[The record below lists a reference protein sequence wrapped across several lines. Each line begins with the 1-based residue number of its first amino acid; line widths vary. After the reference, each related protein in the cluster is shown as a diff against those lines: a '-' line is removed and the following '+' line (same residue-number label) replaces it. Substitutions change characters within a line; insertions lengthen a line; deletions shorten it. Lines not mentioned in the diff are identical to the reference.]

1 MGTLDTL
8 FKSHNS
14 SKCYREKYG
23 SGVWKM
29 DIATG
34 KVVLSE
40 EAREIIGLSKEIRIK
55 NLRDFIKVLYPYDTI
70 VLYEIER
77 RIYTNKLP
85 FEEELKIASQG
96 KSIRIIKLYIDI
108 LELEGRVDVIGSVQ
122 DITQQIHSG
131 ETAKDIL
138 AITKAEEALCKSKA
152 RLAEKLQQEIADRT
166 SELERQNQKLQE
178 SYQSLERK
186 DNFIR
191 MTSHEL
197 KTPITAIQGYVQ
209 LLLQSYENHA
219 DTFLASSLNTLDR
232 QIRKLTK
239 LMNELLD
246 VNRMDTN
253 SIEVQVT
260 EFDITEMIR
269 ETVSFMQPTTAHQ
282 LIVTG
287 SNSLLVKADR
297 ERINQV
303 FVNLLTNA
311 VKYSPQADKVLINIT
326 DDHQYVI
333 ISVTDYGIGIPA
345 EFHNKI
351 FDLFYRVQTAK
362 EQSFSGFGIGL
373 YIAAEIIS
381 KHQGKIWVESEEG
394 RGSTFYFS
402 FKKSALDAVPSGDL
416 STAC

>member
-8 FKSHNS
+8 FKSYNS
-14 SKCYREKYG
+14 GKYYREKYS
-23 SGVWKM
+23 SGVWKLDM
-29 DIATG
+29 ASG

-40 EAREIIGLSKEIRIK
+40 ETRKIIGLAKEIRIK
-55 NLRDFIKVLYPYDTI
+55 NLRDFIRLLAPSDNAA
-70 VLYEIER
+70 LYEVEG
-77 RIYTNKLP
+77 RIHNHRLP
-85 FEEELKIASQG
+85 FEKEFRLVIPDKG
-96 KSIRIIKLYIDI
+96 IRVIRLYIDG
-108 LELEGRVDVIGSVQ
+108 LELEGRIDIVGSIQ

-131 ETAKDIL
+131 ETGIAKAKEPL
-138 AITKAEEALCKSKA
+138 YRSKA
-152 RLAEKLQQEIADRT
+152 KLAEKLQQEVTERT
-166 SELERQNQKLQE
+166 AELERQNQKLQE

-191 MTSHEL
+191 MASHEL

-209 LLLQSYENHA
+209 LLLQSYENHT
-219 DTFLASSLNTLDR
+219 DTFLTSSLNTLDR
-232 QIRKLTK
+232 QIHKLTK

-246 VNRMDTN
+246 VNQMD
-253 SIEVQVT
+253 SIELQTT
-260 EFDITEMIR
+260 EFDISEMIR

-311 VKYSPQADKVLINIT
+311 IKYSPQADKVLINVAN
-326 DDHQYVI
+326 DHQYAT
-333 ISVTDYGIGIPA
+333 ISVTDYGIGISA

-362 EQSFSGFGIGL
+362 ERSFSGFGIGL

-381 KHQGKIWVESEEG
+381 KHQGKIWIKSEEDKG
-394 RGSTFYFS
+394 TTFYFS
-402 FKKSALDAVPSGDL
+402 L
-416 STAC
+416 TCE